1 MNKNII
7 IIKNNQK
14 KNNNEVNK
22 LKIKYNILKLENNK
36 LKIKYNNLENKLN
49 LLEKKLYNNTEK
61 NIISLKNEK
70 YLIDDKNIIKFLNKN
85 SIKGD
90 IQFYKKIYL
99 NTSNKHPIKC
109 INNRKYYYWNNN
121 NIWIEDINANY
132 IIETLKNNIKYCYL
146 KVNKLTN
153 LENNIDQFISNQTYI
168 DNMNNE
174 SYKKNLLKNLKI
186 ILNEI

>member
-22 LKIKYNILKLENNK
+22 LKIKYNILKSENNK
-36 LKIKYNNLENKLN
+36 LKIKYNKLENKLN
-49 LLEKKLYNNTEK
+49 LLETKLHKKSENNML
-61 NIISLKNEK
+61 SLKIEK
-70 YLIDDKNIIKFLNKN
+70 YSIDDKYIIKFLNKN

-99 NTSNKHPIKC
+99 NSYKHPIKC
-109 INNRKYYYWNNN
+109 INNRRYQYWNNN
-121 NIWIEDINANY
+121 TWIEDINANY

-146 KVNKLTN
+146 KVNKLIN